1 MLEPFFNP
9 RGVAVIGA
17 SRDPHKPGY
26 GIVRN
31 LRDIGFRGAIYPVNP
46 AASEILGYTCYQSIT
61 DVPDPVDL
69 AVIMVAAERVAQVI
83 EQCAG
88 RGIQHAIVASGG
100 FAEVGPEGRAREQ
113 ELVRLARQHRMRIMG
128 PNCIG
133 TIDTYSPVNVTFTVG
148 APQPGD
154 IGFISQSGALCV
166 ALMDWARLEGIGFSR
181 LVSLGNQADVTE
193 TEMLSALAD
202 DPHTRVI
209 TAYVEG
215 LKDGQA
221 FTQMAEQISRDK
233 SIVVLKAGHGEGGAK
248 AVISH
253 TGAMAGSADA
263 YRAAFRRCGV
273 LQAETLQDLF
283 DWARAAAWQ
292 PLPKNNQVAVLTNAG
307 GVGILA
313 VDAVETHGLRM
324 APLGEETRSA
334 LRAVL
339 PAVAS
344 VDNPVDVL
352 AGSGPA
358 AYALSLNAL
367 LADPAVDAV
376 IAIVAPQDWF
386 LPTSLAEVI
395 GEASS
400 LHKKP
405 VLASMMGL
413 DPTHQALAI
422 LRQWRV
428 PNFGFPDRAASA
440 MAAMVARQRWLQAS
454 PGPSLDPA
462 QAAACR
468 QLAQTI
474 VDRDDLAGLV
484 SAYGIRL
491 PVGHLARSPDE
502 AANVADQIGY
512 PVAMKIV
519 SPTVTHKSEVGG
531 VCLNLADSQAVRA
544 AYARI
549 VEQLRT
555 KRSDTQLEGVLVQ
568 RMLTGGQ
575 EVIVGVRRDAQFG
588 PLVLVGSGGVEVELA
603 RDVALGIA
611 PLTYAQAEE
620 LLDGTQVGRR
630 LRGWRGTP
638 PGDRQAVLEAL
649 VRLAQ
654 AALDYPDIAEL
665 EINPLYVLPQGQGAY
680 AVDVRGAL
688 AHSRRPGG

>member
-1 MLEPFFNP
+1 MPFFNP

-17 SRDPHKPGY
+17 SRDPHKPGH
-26 GIVRN
+26 GTVRN

-46 AASEILGYTCYQSIT
+46 AATEILGYTCYQSVT

-69 AVIMVAAERVAQVI
+69 AVIMVAAERVVQVI
-83 EQCAG
+83 EQCAR
-88 RGIQHAIVASGG
+88 RGIRHAVVASGG
-100 FAEVGPEGRAREQ
+100 FSEIGPAGRAYEQ
-113 ELVRLARQHRMRIMG
+113 DLVQVARKHGMRVIG

-133 TIDTYSPVNVTFTVG
+133 TIDTYSPVNVTFTIG

-181 LVSLGNQADVTE
+181 LVSLGNQADVTD

-209 TAYVEG
+209 TAYIEG

-221 FTQMAEQISRDK
+221 FTDVAGQISRHK
-233 SIVVLKAGHGEGGAK
+233 PVVVLKAGHGEGGAK
-248 AVISH
+248 AVMSH
-253 TGAMAGSADA
+253 TGAIAGSSEA

-273 LQAETLQDLF
+273 LQADTLQDLF

-292 PLPKNNQVAVLTNAG
+292 PLPRNNQVAVLTNAG

-313 VDAVETHGLRM
+313 VDALEARGLSL
-324 APLGEETRSA
+324 APLGEQTRSA
-334 LRAVL
+334 LRAAL

-358 AYALSLNAL
+358 AYALALNAML
-367 LADPAVDAV
+367 SDPAVDAV

-386 LPTSLAEVI
+386 LPVSLAEVI
-395 GEASS
+395 GETSS
-400 LHKKP
+400 FHKKP

-413 DPTHQALAI
+413 DPAHPALAT

-440 MAAMVARQRWLQAS
+440 LAAMVARRRWLDAS
-454 PGPSLDPA
+454 PGSALDPA
-462 QAAACR
+462 HVATWRQMAQAAF
-468 QLAQTI
+468 
-474 VDRDDLAGLV
+474 DRGDLAGLV
-484 SAYGIRL
+484 STYDIAL
-491 PVGHLARSPDE
+491 PPGHLAHNVDE
-502 AANVADQIGY
+502 AVHMADQVGY
-512 PVAMKIV
+512 PVAMKLV
-519 SPTVTHKSEVGG
+519 SLDITHKSEVGG
-531 VCLNLADSQAVRA
+531 VRLNLADSQAVRA

-549 VEQLRT
+549 IAEVHISRPDA
-555 KRSDTQLEGVLVQ
+555 RIEGVLVQ

-588 PLVLVGSGGVEVELA
+588 PLVLVGSGGVEVELV

-620 LLDGTQVGRR
+620 LLDATQAGTR
-630 LRGWRGTP
+630 LEGWRGTT
-638 PGDRQAVLEAL
+638 PGDRQAVLEAM

-654 AALDYPDIAEL
+654 VACDFPAIAEL
-665 EINPLYVLPQGQGAY
+665 EINTLYVLPQGQGAF
-680 AVDVRGAL
+680 AVDVRGAIV
-688 AHSRRPGG
+688 H